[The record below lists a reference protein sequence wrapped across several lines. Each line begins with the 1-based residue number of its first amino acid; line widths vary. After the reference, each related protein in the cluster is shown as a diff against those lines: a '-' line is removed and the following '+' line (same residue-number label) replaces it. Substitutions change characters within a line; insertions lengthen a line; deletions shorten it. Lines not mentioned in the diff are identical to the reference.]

1 MSDKPWKRFERE
13 VARLLG
19 GRRFWANSG
28 ESIDIESSSYVA
40 QCKHVAQM
48 SLRQITDLA
57 EAVELDA
64 APKAKLG
71 IVALKLRA
79 GRGRTTSTL
88 FVMTSHTWELMNGAA
103 GESEEEG

>member
-1 MSDKPWKRFERE
+1 MSDKPWKAFERE

-40 QCKHVAQM
+40 QCKHVARM

-88 FVMTSHTWELMNGAA
+88 FVMTAHTWELMNGSAVEPED
-103 GESEEEG
+103 ES